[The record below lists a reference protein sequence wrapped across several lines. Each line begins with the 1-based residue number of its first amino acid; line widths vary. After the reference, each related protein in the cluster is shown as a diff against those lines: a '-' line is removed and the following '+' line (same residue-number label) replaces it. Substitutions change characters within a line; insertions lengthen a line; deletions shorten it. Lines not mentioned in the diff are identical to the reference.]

1 VVKQSEFVRWLAR
14 KGATFTEGKEH
25 MIAHLNGEK
34 APIPRHP
41 SKELKQGTVNG
52 ILKRLKLK

>member
-1 VVKQSEFVRWLAR
+1 MKQSEFVRWLSR
-14 KGATFTEGKEH
+14 KGATFTQGKEH
-25 MIAHLNGEK
+25 VIAHLNGEK

-41 SKELKQGTVNG
+41 SKELKQGTVEG